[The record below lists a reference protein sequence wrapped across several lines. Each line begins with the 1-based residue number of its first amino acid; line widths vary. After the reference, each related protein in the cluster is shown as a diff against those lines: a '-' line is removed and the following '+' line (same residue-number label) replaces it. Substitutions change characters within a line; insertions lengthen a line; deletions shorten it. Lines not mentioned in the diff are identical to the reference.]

1 MKIDVNT
8 SMFQRIFLDFA
19 LHVDSTILIRDE
31 NGLIVYSNTPLDTD
45 QQMLLSAAS
54 DGEAISMNGASY
66 QIHSYPVDG
75 YPWNICIALSGR
87 ELDTDH
93 LHDHPLP
100 LSPGNRCS
108 HPVPR
113 YYFQEN
119 GTCDRC
125 HAARI

>member
-31 NGLIVYSNTPLDTD
+31 NGLIVYSNTPLGTD
-45 QQMLLSAAS
+45 QQMLLSTAS
-54 DGEAISMNGASY
+54 DGETISMNGASY

-87 ELDTDH
+87 ELD
-93 LHDHPLP
+93 
-100 LSPGNRCS
+100 R
-108 HPVPR
+108 
-113 YYFQEN
+113 
-119 GTCDRC
+119 
-125 HAARI
+125 RIQTIYI